1 MDESKKNNGGERWRR
16 TKERNCQTDD
26 RVIELTPWTINQI
39 GRSRDDWIM
48 TYPSARAIIVLYSLK
63 VCRFEYKRSIKVNR
77 AKFLKV
83 SDYVDG
89 DEKKKVPNKS
99 VDFNDPRPTPYIFMV
114 KGVAVTLCQ
123 GNKVFVTF

>member
-1 MDESKKNNGGERWRR
+1 MSS
-16 TKERNCQTDD
+16 CH
-26 RVIELTPWTINQI
+26 P
-39 GRSRDDWIM
+39 
-48 TYPSARAIIVLYSLK
+48 LYSLK
-63 VCRFEYKRSIKVNR
+63 VCRFECKRSIKVNR
-77 AKFLKV
+77 AKFRKV